1 MQCLLS
7 LLVVFSLYH
16 FCVFSFFYSFSVIMV
31 KGCPAHLFS
40 AFVLLVHFYG
50 VLLYLI
56 YSCGFFPCCFI
67 VFVWFLYFFSFT
79 AFMVLWVSFVS
90 FLFCWFEC
98 LSWME
103 TQTMLM
109 WQVGDINMPFRTA
122 SLNGPRFSL
131 SLSHSHTHTL
141 SLSHYPFFLSISL
154 SQTYIQR
161 H

>member
-7 LLVVFSLYH
+7 LVVVFSLNRFFVY
-16 FCVFSFFYSFSVIMV
+16 SFFCSFSVNMV
-31 KGCPAHLFS
+31 KGCPVHLFS

-67 VFVWFLYFFSFT
+67 VFVWFLYFFSFP

-131 SLSHSHTHTL
+131 SHSQTHTL
-141 SLSHYPFFLSISL
+141 SLSHYPFFLSIPL